1 MSDDPIFTEDIL
13 SPDFLTDDIETVAD
27 ASADPS
33 FIEKALKWIIIVIV
47 VIIGGELLLL
57 LVVNPCLPLSR
68 VEVTGMPELD
78 VAMVLKHAGITRRS
92 SYVSVNAR
100 KVEAQLKTIS
110 SVASARVIKGFPN
123 SIRIVLEGRK
133 AVALSFVLFK
143 DQLCPVFFD
152 HRGVV
157 FKIGYE
163 AQETPASL
171 GIPIITGL
179 LTEPPFLGMQL
190 PLMSRTLLT
199 NLARIQEAAPGLL
212 SAISEIT
219 VSRKAF
225 DSYDVILY
233 PVHNPVRIRLGSDL
247 NENMLRYVLLVVD
260 VCASTKGAKIEEIDF
275 RTGTASYT
283 IKGASSG

>member
-1 MSDDPIFTEDIL
+1 MSDDHIFTEDIL
-13 SPDFLTDDIETVAD
+13 SPDFLSDDIETAAD
-27 ASADPS
+27 ESAGIS

-47 VIIGGELLLL
+47 AIIGGELLLL

-68 VEVTGMPELD
+68 VEVMGMSELD
-78 VAMVLKHAGITRRS
+78 MAMVLKQAGITRRS
-92 SYVSVNAR
+92 SYVSVNSR
-100 KVEAQLKTIS
+100 KAEAQLQVLST
-110 SVASARVIKGFPN
+110 VASARVIKSFPN
-123 SIRIVLEGRK
+123 SVRIVLKGRK
-133 AVALSFVLFK
+133 AVALSFVMRNDK
-143 DQLCPVFFD
+143 VCPVFFD

-163 AQETPASL
+163 AQETPASPA
-171 GIPIITGL
+171 IPIITGL

-190 PLMSRTLLT
+190 PLMSKTLLA
-199 NLARIQEAAPGLL
+199 NLARIQEAAPELL
-212 SAISEIT
+212 AAISEIT
-219 VSRKAF
+219 LSRKSF

-247 NENMLRYVLLVVD
+247 NESMLRYVLLVVD
-260 VCASTKGAKIEEIDF
+260 VCVSKGTKIEEIDF